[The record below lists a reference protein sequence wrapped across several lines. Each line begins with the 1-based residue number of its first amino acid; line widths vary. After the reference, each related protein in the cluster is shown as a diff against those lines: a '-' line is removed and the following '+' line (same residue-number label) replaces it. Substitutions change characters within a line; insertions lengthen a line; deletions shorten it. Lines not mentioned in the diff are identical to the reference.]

1 MTTDQLEENLRSEFH
16 RLDTRMAEAR
26 NLALPSYVA
35 APSARPHRW
44 VRVAAV
50 ASVAAAV
57 VLLIPILK
65 PSDKIPTTRVADVSV
80 ILPGETRRQAVDRIM
95 PECMLQGGF
104 TPTDG
109 GWVGSPLEAAG
120 YQPSADMA
128 ARMSMCAKR
137 IEDLGIAEPQIVL
150 PGETPREAEERVT
163 RACMVEGGFTPIDDT
178 GFGSIDG
185 GPPFAMAA
193 YKVSPEATARQD
205 VCHQRIEALG
215 IIKQPTP
222 AQWTAFYPHLVALV
236 DCLTAQGFD
245 MGTIISLDEYVSS
258 GGKTFV
264 SPKLAELESADT
276 TDPKYWECVQ
286 KEIFPYTSIL
296 RT

>member
-1 MTTDQLEENLRSEFH
+1 
-16 RLDTRMAEAR
+16 
-26 NLALPSYVA
+26 VG
-35 APSARPHRW
+35 APLARPRRW
-44 VRVAAV
+44 VRFTAVAA
-50 ASVAAAV
+50 VAAAV
-57 VLLIPILK
+57 VLLIPFLK
-65 PSDKIPTTRVADVSV
+65 PSDKAPTTRVADVPV

-150 PGETPREAEERVT
+150 SGETPREAEERVT

-205 VCHQRIEALG
+205 VCHKRIETLG
-215 IIKQPTP
+215 IIAAPTP
-222 AQWTAFYPHLVALV
+222 EQWTAFYPHVVALV
-236 DCLTAQGFD
+236 DCLSAQGFD

-258 GGKTFV
+258 GGKTPV
-264 SPKLAELESADT
+264 SPRLDELASADT
-276 TDPKYWECVQ
+276 TDPKYRECLDT
-286 KEIFPYTSIL
+286 ELIPYTSIL
-296 RT
+296 KT